1 MTKQASHLNI
11 FTEFSDKKASKSP
24 DSLNKTND
32 HRLNKKLIL
41 RTMSDEIYRNS
52 KRNLFS
58 ANKKTAFQGINIV
71 KDFK

>member
-52 KRNLFS
+52 KILY
-58 ANKKTAFQGINIV
+58 
-71 KDFK
+71 